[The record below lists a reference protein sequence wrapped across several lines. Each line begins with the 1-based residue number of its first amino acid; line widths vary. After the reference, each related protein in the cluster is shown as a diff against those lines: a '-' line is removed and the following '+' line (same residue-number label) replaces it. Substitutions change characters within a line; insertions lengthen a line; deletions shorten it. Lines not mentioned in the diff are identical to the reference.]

1 MSQDVALTSCCQSRR
16 YMDRLIYL
24 PTHAEFAKVPRCA
37 ACHKF
42 KGPVSVLYTA
52 PKGLAAKWTGSAEAA
67 MLEHFSKASQGRPLW
82 FEDGA
87 FLRPV
92 GYKGEV
98 KQQGDL
104 AEEPPF

>member
-1 MSQDVALTSCCQSRR
+1 MTDPISQCCQSR
-16 YMDRLIYL
+16 IYL
-24 PTHAEFAKVPRCA
+24 DPIIVMPQQVTIGRVPRCA
-37 ACHKF
+37 ACHRF
-42 KGPVSVLYTA
+42 KGEAKILYSA
-52 PKGLAAKWTGSAEAA
+52 PKALAAKWTGSSEAA
-67 MLEHFSKASQGRPLW
+67 MLDHHAKTPGRPLW

-98 KQQGDL
+98 KQQAEM

>member
-1 MSQDVALTSCCQSRR
+1 MSQDVALTACCSSRR
-16 YMDRLIYL
+16 YMDKLVYL
-24 PTHAEFAKVPRCA
+24 ATHAEFAKVPRCA

-52 PKGLAAKWTGSAEAA
+52 PKGLAAKWTGSSESA
-67 MLEHFSKASQGRPLW
+67 MLDHHSKTPGRPLW
-82 FEDGA
+82 FEDAGTW
-87 FLRPV
+87 LKPV

-98 KQQGDL
+98 KQQAEL